1 MSVMKKCSLVLI
13 AILLCIIGTDSRQA
27 KAYSVKLQKDGIY
40 AEVLPDLVVNNV
52 TVLFEK
58 RVKKAMKY
66 YKKYKDA
73 DTYTQ
78 VNEVPGE
85 YRDFIPVARKIQDS
99 DEIIIRS
106 PFYIYNVEVYGGYS
120 YYFIAEKNGERLCM
134 FDVSIE
140 QGMGKV
146 YFCYDNIMDGYFLYD
161 EETMK
166 DAIFYRMDDITYVQT
181 PEETSVVRDQK
192 QHGVHLME
200 GADSYEAERKAKR
213 KAFKK
218 KNYEEKKEEIF
229 AYLNKIKD
237 QKVIKE
243 AEKNLKLELKDDY
256 IETEKDTNEGGIGKG
271 VSIVFVV
278 AGVVA
283 IVGITAGIIFR
294 KRRKRG

>member
-1 MSVMKKCSLVLI
+1 M
-13 AILLCIIGTDSRQA
+13 
-27 KAYSVKLQKDGIY
+27 
-40 AEVLPDLVVNNV
+40 
-52 TVLFEK
+52 FH
-58 RVKKAMKY
+58 
-66 YKKYKDA
+66 
-73 DTYTQ
+73 
-78 VNEVPGE
+78 
-85 YRDFIPVARKIQDS
+85 
-99 DEIIIRS
+99 
-106 PFYIYNVEVYGGYS
+106 VY
-120 YYFIAEKNGERLCM
+120 
-134 FDVSIE
+134 VE

-146 YFCYDNIMDGYFLYD
+146 SFRYDNIMDGYFLYD

-166 DAIFYRMDDITYVQT
+166 DVIFYEMDDITYVQT
-181 PEETSVVRDQK
+181 PEETSVVWDQK
-192 QHGVHLME
+192 QSGLHLVE
-200 GADSYEAERKAKR
+200 DVDLYEAERKAKR

-256 IETEKDTNEGGIGKG
+256 IETEKDANEGGIGRG
-271 VSIVFVV
+271 VFIVFVV

>member
-1 MSVMKKCSLVLI
+1 MKKCSLVLI
-13 AILLCIIGTDSRQA
+13 AILLCIIGADNRQV

-58 RVKKAMKY
+58 EVKKALKY

-73 DTYTQ
+73 DTYTLATK
-78 VNEVPGE
+78 VPAE
-85 YRDFIPVARKIQDS
+85 YLDFIPVARKIQDS
-99 DEIIIRS
+99 DEIIIRN
-106 PFYIYNVEVYGGYS
+106 PFYIYNVEGYNSYS
-120 YYFIAEKNGERLCM
+120 YCFIAEKNGERLCM
-134 FDVSIE
+134 FNVFID
-140 QGMGKV
+140 QGMGEV
-146 YFCYDNIMDGYFLYD
+146 SFRYDNIMDGHFLYD

-166 DAIFYRMDDITYVQT
+166 DVIFYKMDNITYVQT
-181 PEETSVVRDQK
+181 PEETSVVWDQK
-192 QHGVHLME
+192 QRGVHLMV
-200 GADSYEAERKAKR
+200 GADSYEAEMKAKR

-229 AYLNKIKD
+229 SYLNENKD

-256 IETEKDTNEGGIGKG
+256 IETEKNTKEGGIGKG
-271 VSIVFVV
+271 VSIVSAT
-278 AGVVA
+278 AGVVV
-283 IVGITAGIIFR
+283 IVGITTGIIFR